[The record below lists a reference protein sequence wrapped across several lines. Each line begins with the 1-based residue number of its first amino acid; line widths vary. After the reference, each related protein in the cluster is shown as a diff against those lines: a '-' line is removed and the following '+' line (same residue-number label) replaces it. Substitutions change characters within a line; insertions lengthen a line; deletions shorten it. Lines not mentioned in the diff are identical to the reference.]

1 MRWFRPGIV
10 ILGLSL
16 AVFGVTPAW
25 AQLNAQGTG
34 LSPAGSGLQKTLK
47 NSQGEKPAVAQPPVL
62 PGTKGPS
69 EAAAP
74 TSSPADMSPTEAL
87 FDAINRGDMV
97 AARDAMNRGGELD
110 GRNVLGMTPLDLSV
124 DLGRNDISFMLLSM
138 RGDSA
143 TARAEARAGA
153 LTGARLGASGS
164 ARNEA
169 EPEAP
174 RAATRARVVAASSR
188 TPADAYEEPSY
199 SSPRY
204 SSGNGGAPIPAA
216 GFLGFGR

>member
-1 MRWFRPGIV
+1 MHWSRPGIV
-10 ILGLSL
+10 ILGMSL
-16 AVFGVTPAW
+16 AIIGITPAL
-25 AQLNAQGTG
+25 AQLNPQGTG
-34 LSPAGSGLQKTLK
+34 LNTTGTALQRTLK
-47 NSQGEKPAVAQPPVL
+47 GNQEKPEVAPPPVL

-74 TSSPADMSPTEAL
+74 TSAPSEMSPTEAL
-87 FDAINRGDMV
+87 FDAINRGDMA
-97 AARDAMNRGGELD
+97 AARDAVNRGGELD

-143 TARAEARAGA
+143 SARAQARVGA
-153 LTGARLGASGS
+153 LTGARMGGSAS
-164 ARNEA
+164 ARNGA

-174 RAATRARVVAASSR
+174 RAATRARMVAGSSR
-188 TPADAYEEPSY
+188 APVDEYEEPSY
-199 SSPRY
+199 STPHY
-204 SSGNGGAPIPAA
+204 SSGGGGAPIPAA